1 MGFEETV
8 IHCSAPALCGI
19 KPASLFS
26 LKNEFYSINRS
37 RLFSWRKNFS
47 KDRRFFVIIKKEDG
61 RVLIFVYDKNLLEE
75 VCSKKKNQEYLKTKG
90 YEVEKGFNSILSEL
104 LFRLA
109 HENSFPHETGLFL
122 GYPLEDVIGFETQ
135 NAKNCVFSGFWK
147 VYGDKQAAL
156 DLMKKYRL
164 CTEICMSWFR
174 QGLSVPLAAQ
184 KYKKME
190 ENL

>member
-1 MGFEETV
+1 M
-8 IHCSAPALCGI
+8 
-19 KPASLFS
+19 
-26 LKNEFYSINRS
+26 
-37 RLFSWRKNFS
+37 
-47 KDRRFFVIIKKEDG
+47 
-61 RVLIFVYDKNLLEE
+61 IFVYDKSLLEK
-75 VCSKKKNQEYLKTKG
+75 VCSKKKNQEYLKTKD

-164 CTEICMSWFR
+164 CTEIYMSWFR
-174 QGLSVPLAAQ
+174 
-184 KYKKME
+184 
-190 ENL
+190 